1 MYDPQINDYVKWRN
15 IEGWVYFKC
24 DDYITIE
31 ISARPKP
38 YCDLASKK
46 EIHKKIHCCVL
57 CFTQNFSE
65 LSYVKSR
72 KSVYDE
78 SITATYKS
86 QQYRPIDP

>member
-1 MYDPQINDYVKWRN
+1 MYDPQINDYVKWN
-15 IEGWVYFKC
+15 DIEGWVYFKS

-31 ISARPKP
+31 ISAKPKP
-38 YCDLASKK
+38 YCDLASRQ
-46 EIHKKIHCCVL
+46 ERHKKIHCCVL
-57 CFTQNFSE
+57 CFTHNFPE
-65 LSYVKSR
+65 LTYVKSR